1 MRLEQEE
8 RRLLLETVDRLV
20 AHVVEPRAQAIDE
33 SAEFPRDVYS
43 AMAEADLF
51 RLWVPEEYGGIETDL
66 LTVLLVTE
74 RIARVS
80 GACSLIFS
88 NCGDGTRPIVLGGS
102 DEVKEAHLP
111 GIAAGHVI
119 PAYALTEPDAGSDA
133 AAIASRARRHD
144 DGWRISGRKQFITN
158 GSVADVAAVFAV
170 TDPAAGRR
178 GISAFLVARDAVGF
192 TVGHDEELL
201 GLRGA
206 PATELA
212 LDDTPGTLLGEEGA
226 GFELALEPLDHAR
239 LTASAMAL
247 GVARGAL
254 ERAVQYAKERVQ
266 FGRPIVEHQGLEF
279 LLAERATDLAAA
291 WALVEKAAALVERG
305 RSYDA
310 STYAA
315 MAKLTA
321 TDAAMQI
328 ALDAVQVFGGYGL
341 TRDFQVE
348 RMLRDVKAFQIFDGT
363 NQIQKLMIGRHLRK
377 SGLLVDVDG
386 MR

>member
-1 MRLEQEE
+1 
-8 RRLLLETVDRLV
+8 
-20 AHVVEPRAQAIDE
+20 
-33 SAEFPRDVYS
+33 
-43 AMAEADLF
+43 MAEADLF

-74 RIARVS
+74 RIARAS

-102 DEVKEAHLP
+102 AEVKDAYLP
-111 GIAAGHVI
+111 GIAAGDVI
-119 PAYALTEPDAGSDA
+119 PVYALTEPQAGSDA
-133 AAIASRARRHD
+133 AAIASRAVRRE
-144 DGWRISGRKQFITN
+144 DGWAISGRKQFITN

-178 GISAFLVARDAVGF
+178 GISAFLVARDAPGF
-192 TVGHDEELL
+192 TVGHDEDLL

-212 LDDTPGTLLGEEGA
+212 FDDAPATLLGREGD
-226 GFELALEPLDHAR
+226 GFELALDPLDHAR

-247 GVARGAL
+247 GVAREAL
-254 ERAVQYAKERVQ
+254 DRALRYAKERVQ
-266 FGRPIVEHQGLEF
+266 FGKPIAEHQGLEF

-291 WALVEKAAALVERG
+291 WALVEKAAALVEQG

-386 MR
+386 VR